1 MGSTAL
7 RCGSLGGGGE
17 FTGAAWNSTL
27 ASRGLPATKD
37 FQLAHEGIGLDPE
50 KDHIDMST
58 CTVIFCIAFQLLQCY
73 NVGAQ
78 GLQCYF
84 PNAKAE
90 MERTLHSAV
99 CYCLPGHPCLPGTPG
114 GKGEASCKAS
124 SGTIR
129 GRESPGE
136 WGKQPGA
143 LLIDAPHHLC
153 RGLIFPLHED
163 FMSVKFF

>member
-1 MGSTAL
+1 MRLSAQVPPL
-7 RCGSLGGGGE
+7 LG
-17 FTGAAWNSTL
+17 APKD
-27 ASRGLPATKD
+27 LPAAKD
-37 FQLAHEGIGLDPE
+37 FQSVHEGIGLDPE
-50 KDHIDMST
+50 RDHIDMST
-58 CTVIFCIAFQLLQCY
+58 CTVNFCITFQLVQCY
-73 NVGAQ
+73 SFGAQ
-78 GLQCYF
+78 ELRYCY
-84 PNAKAE
+84 PNTKAE

-129 GRESPGE
+129 GRESPGK

-153 RGLIFPLHED
+153 RGLIFPLQED
-163 FMSVKFF
+163 CVSVKFF